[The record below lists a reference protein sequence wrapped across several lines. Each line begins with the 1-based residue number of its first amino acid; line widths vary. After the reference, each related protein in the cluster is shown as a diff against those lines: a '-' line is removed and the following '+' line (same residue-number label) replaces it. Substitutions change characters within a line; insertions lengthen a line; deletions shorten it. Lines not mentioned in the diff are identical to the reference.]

1 MKTISLALANQIIQ
15 RILIGWKLMQI
26 DVLEFNRDIVN
37 SLFHIKKI
45 VHVQEERNQPW
56 QPPHIK
62 SISVKAD

>member
-1 MKTISLALANQIIQ
+1 MKTVSLSPANQIMQ

-45 VHVQEERNQPW
+45 EHVQEERNQPW
-56 QPPHIK
+56 QHTHIK
-62 SISVKAD
+62 SIRVKAD